1 MNQNQKPFSCRMIG
15 LNCRDC
21 VAGSALQLAMVC
33 GQIPNQD
40 IERVFFAMY
49 DDPACMDMS
58 DEFANM
64 YRACVNKAEFIPLP
78 TDAALATAGLV

>member
-1 MNQNQKPFSCRMIG
+1 MIG

-40 IERVFFAMY
+40 IERIFFAMY

-58 DEFANM
+58 EEFANV
-64 YRACVNKAEFIPLP
+64 YQTCVSKNKADFIPFP